1 MVKNEDVVSGTSE
14 TKTDTIVMTIL
25 TSPAIFNYILKN
37 ISVDYGCGELQIAT
51 ELLAAAY
58 ENHQRMLW
66 EIKELAIGLQV
77 NEHIIMTL
85 WSGKNTKTS

>member
-25 TSPAIFNYILKN
+25 TSPAIN

>member
-66 EIKELAIGLQV
+66 EIKCFLLFGSFVLISHFIALKSV
-77 NEHIIMTL
+77 IIL
-85 WSGKNTKTS
+85 